1 MGMTVEELRDLVK
14 EQLNIENVW
23 QDCSSMDDPMV
34 NDFAFA
40 ATSIAKQMME
50 TTKDAVF
57 NAETVLNYGL
67 PKNFFDLKDE
77 EAKEMIKL
85 GNFYPLASKLIQ
97 LAEADEFPMPDPAQP
112 LSSFLDTK
120 GKGIEEDSQ
129 SGGGAYDYTA
139 AYKAQMKALSKEYK
153 IKGKNLF
160 HPVRLALTGEM
171 SGQDV
176 TKQLSL
182 LSMACQS
189 DSVINREKVGVVSFE
204 DRISHLKSFLD
215 TIPEEYRAPKAK
227 EEKRKDE
234 KVKETNNDTVE
245 NQVQTISSSITD
257 PKDTYEGPPITAL
270 DIRVGR
276 ITKVWEHKEAD
287 KLFCEEIDVG
297 EDEPRQI
304 ASGLKPYLKQE
315 DLEGRLCLVLCNLKA
330 RKLVGFPSHGM
341 VLCASNADHTEVRL
355 VAPPVDA
362 KVGERV
368 TIPDFDFEGEDGSP
382 YKENKIGKKKIF
394 EKLAPHLVTN
404 KYGVPEFLGRPFVTS
419 GGVCT
424 SPITEG
430 SVS

>member
-139 AYKAQMKALSKEYK
+139 AYKA
-153 IKGKNLF
+153 
-160 HPVRLALTGEM
+160 
-171 SGQDV
+171 
-176 TKQLSL
+176 
-182 LSMACQS
+182 
-189 DSVINREKVGVVSFE
+189 
-204 DRISHLKSFLD
+204 
-215 TIPEEYRAPKAK
+215 
-227 EEKRKDE
+227 
-234 KVKETNNDTVE
+234 
-245 NQVQTISSSITD
+245 
-257 PKDTYEGPPITAL
+257 
-270 DIRVGR
+270 
-276 ITKVWEHKEAD
+276 
-287 KLFCEEIDVG
+287 
-297 EDEPRQI
+297 
-304 ASGLKPYLKQE
+304 
-315 DLEGRLCLVLCNLKA
+315 
-330 RKLVGFPSHGM
+330 
-341 VLCASNADHTEVRL
+341 
-355 VAPPVDA
+355 
-362 KVGERV
+362 
-368 TIPDFDFEGEDGSP
+368 
-382 YKENKIGKKKIF
+382 
-394 EKLAPHLVTN
+394 
-404 KYGVPEFLGRPFVTS
+404 
-419 GGVCT
+419 
-424 SPITEG
+424 
-430 SVS
+430 